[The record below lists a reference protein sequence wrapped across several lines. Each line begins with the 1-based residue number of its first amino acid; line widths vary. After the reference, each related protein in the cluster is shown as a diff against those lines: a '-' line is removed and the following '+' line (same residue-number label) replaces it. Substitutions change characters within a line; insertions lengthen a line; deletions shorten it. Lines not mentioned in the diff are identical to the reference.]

1 MSAALFYW
9 RWYPV
14 ITTKRL
20 LLENCDTPG
29 CFLIAA
35 GCKVAQGYY
44 FGKPAA
50 AASELLP
57 RNLNVRSVASLCRLA
72 HRTSRKCDPSVDIW
86 VVVTSGLYEYPSW
99 IRETV

>member
-44 FGKPAA
+44 FGKPVPAA
-50 AASELLP
+50 AASELLR
-57 RNLNVRSVASLCRLA
+57 RNLNGRSVARLCRLA
-72 HRTSRKCDPSVDIW
+72 HRNITKV
-86 VVVTSGLYEYPSW
+86 
-99 IRETV
+99 